1 MASKDSFVNGSE
13 RLPEKMICYYC
24 VVTDSSIGSHHEVT
38 VYRLICKDTIEEK
51 ILQRAKQKNAVQEL
65 VMKGK
70 QVQDDHLMRQEDV
83 VSLLLDDTQIA
94 HKLKEISMQAK
105 DRLKKRRAKA
115 IKVDKEGD
123 LKLEDLD
130 DPTEEPVEQDNTTSK
145 KQQGGVAPPQPC
157 AASSSHFFLCDR
169 INHTLGWG
177 FEKKS
182 SHKKPP
188 KSQDNDGA
196 DGDVP
201 ESGPVKN
208 EEHIA
213 SLRPKRSKR
222 LVRSTGED
230 KEPVAACDVEK
241 PADAA
246 ENNDNNDAEE
256 LQDQTPSA

>member
-1 MASKDSFVNGSE
+1 MTKMLDILEDYMNFRKFKYFRLDGSSAISDRRDMVRNFQNRNDIFVFLLSTRAGGLGINLTAADTVIFYE
-13 RLPEKMICYYC
+13 IDWNPTQDQQAMDRTHRLGQTK
-24 VVTDSSIGSHHEVT
+24 EVT

-94 HKLKEISMQAK
+94 HKLKEISMQ
-105 DRLKKRRAKA
+105 
-115 IKVDKEGD
+115 
-123 LKLEDLD
+123 
-130 DPTEEPVEQDNTTSK
+130 
-145 KQQGGVAPPQPC
+145 
-157 AASSSHFFLCDR
+157 
-169 INHTLGWG
+169 
-177 FEKKS
+177 KKS

>member
-1 MASKDSFVNGSE
+1 MLLGLISLPNFNSKISSKLENFVGSHFLLTHRE
-13 RLPEKMICYYC
+13 RP
-24 VVTDSSIGSHHEVT
+24 SHHEHD
-38 VYRLICKDTIEEK
+38 LC
-51 ILQRAKQKNAVQEL
+51 
-65 VMKGK
+65 
-70 QVQDDHLMRQEDV
+70 
-83 VSLLLDDTQIA
+83 
-94 HKLKEISMQAK
+94 QAK

-145 KQQGGVAPPQPC
+145 K
-157 AASSSHFFLCDR
+157 
-169 INHTLGWG
+169 
-177 FEKKS
+177 KKG

-188 KSQDNDGA
+188 KSQDNNGA
-196 DGDVP
+196 DGVVP
-201 ESGPVKN
+201 ESGPVED

-256 LQDQTPSA
+256 LQSQTPSA

>member
-1 MASKDSFVNGSE
+1 LLLLSLMSCFFGLSDNAAK
-13 RLPEKMICYYC
+13 
-24 VVTDSSIGSHHEVT
+24 VTNMVT

-145 KQQGGVAPPQPC
+145 K
-157 AASSSHFFLCDR
+157 
-169 INHTLGWG
+169 
-177 FEKKS
+177 KKGL
-182 SHKKPP
+182 HKKPP
-188 KSQDNDGA
+188 KSQDNNGA

-201 ESGPVKN
+201 KSGPVED

-230 KEPVAACDVEK
+230 KESVAACDVEK

-256 LQDQTPSA
+256 LQYPSA